1 MSPHQTFGQGRPHG
15 LYGHWPATITSR
27 CMRANSGWDKAEQAG
42 YPGAYEF

>member
-15 LYGHWPATITSR
+15 LSGQWPATFTSR
-27 CMRANSGWDKAEQAG
+27 TSANSGREPAEQVR